1 MSWPSK
7 RTSPAVGRLRFIIM
21 RPTVDLPLPDSPA
34 SPNAWP
40 ASMVKL
46 TSSMAGTRWPPG
58 ARTSLR
64 RFRSSMIGKDSLMA
78 YRSAFNHV
86 VAWSPRTV
94 PVSVTGEAAL
104 SSGGFPT
111 GFLPF
116 MGHGA
121 SLVVEP
127 AADVAAVLE
136 VDHRRPHVA

>member
-1 MSWPSK
+1 
-7 RTSPAVGRLRFIIM
+7 A
-21 RPTVDLPLPDSPA
+21 A
-34 SPNAWP
+34 
-40 ASMVKL
+40 
-46 TSSMAGTRWPPG
+46 TRWPPG
-58 ARTSLR
+58 ARNSLR
-64 RFRSSMIGKDSLMA
+64 RLRTSMIGKDSLMA

-136 VDHRRPHVA
+136 VDHRRPHVAGRRRPGAARAEAATRREPHDVGYFAWDLFQAPDLGAFAEHSHRV